1 MAMLKLEQ
9 KVEELERGIKELQ
22 KELESEK
29 VVLICVLD
37 RIGFNYWVLFE
48 TSFFLIFR
56 HKLNC

>member
-1 MAMLKLEQ
+1 MLFNIYVLELKLQNDSNAFYMVMLKLEQ

-37 RIGFNYWVLFE
+37 FN
-48 TSFFLIFR
+48 
-56 HKLNC
+56 